1 MIAAKGLFASAAFSS
16 GAKFISRLIG
26 LVSTLILA
34 RILTPTDFAMIAI
47 IAIVLHL
54 FDILSHTGS
63 EQYIVQKSE
72 VCDGD
77 LNTAWTLDILLK
89 SLMCVLLI
97 VIAPLISSFFE
108 QAHLS
113 FAIQVA
119 SITLIINALKNPGLL
134 LLKRNLDY
142 KKVFYLSLVQRIASF
157 VTVIFV
163 ALNWQSYWAFVIADI
178 VGAVVFTLG
187 AYKIQP
193 FRPAFSLLKV
203 SEQWLFSKWLL
214 GKSIVGYLRSQI
226 DTVLVA
232 KFFSTAQLGNYHMAR
247 DVAMLPGYNILGPAI
262 EPLLADFKDHKNNPI
277 KLGQR
282 VSKVLCIVSFIV
294 VPITTYIAF
303 YPALIIDVLL
313 GAQWVIAGEILGV
326 MSLLFFYYCFLLV
339 IESALT
345 AMGKV
350 KAIFIFDIVSLLV
363 IAGTLL
369 TYLQMYDDLNHMLWL
384 RVSIG
389 MASTLL
395 IGIAL
400 HIIVPLKC
408 MQVAGALL
416 LSAAMS
422 GMAITLTNWL
432 TKQVELGQISLFLL
446 SGILFCGAYAIMI
459 VILIPRLMGTSA
471 SHLLA
476 EYRQVKDVR

>member
-1 MIAAKGLFASAAFSS
+1 VIAAKGLFASAAFSS
-16 GAKFISRLIG
+16 SAKFISRLIG

-72 VCDGD
+72 VFDGD
-77 LNTAWTLDILLK
+77 LNTAWTLDIVLK

-97 VIAPLISSFFE
+97 VIAPLIAEFFE

-277 KLGQR
+277 KLGHR

-345 AMGKV
+345 AVGKV

-363 IAGTLL
+363 IVGTLL

-389 MASTLL
+389 LASTLL

-408 MQVAGALL
+408 MQIAGALL

-422 GMAITLTNWL
+422 GMAITITDWL
-432 TKQVELGQISLFLL
+432 TKQLELGQISLFLL
-446 SGILFCGAYAIMI
+446 SGTLFCGAYAIML
-459 VILIPRLMGTSA
+459 VILLPRLMGTSV
-471 SHLLA
+471 SNLISV
-476 EYRQVKDVR
+476 YRQAKGEG

>member
-1 MIAAKGLFASAAFSS
+1 VTAAKGLFASAAFSS

-72 VCDGD
+72 VFDGD

-262 EPLLADFKDHKNNPI
+262 EPLLADFKDHKHNPI

-303 YPALIIDVLL
+303 YPTLIIDVLL

-345 AMGKV
+345 AVGKV

-363 IAGTLL
+363 IVGTLL

-389 MASTLL
+389 LASTIL

-408 MQVAGALL
+408 MQIAGALL
-416 LSAAMS
+416 LSAVMS
-422 GMAITLTNWL
+422 GMAITLTDWL

-446 SGILFCGAYAIMI
+446 SGILFCVAYAIMI

-476 EYRQVKDVR
+476 EYLRVKDDR

>member
-1 MIAAKGLFASAAFSS
+1 MIAAKGLLASAAFSS
-16 GAKFISRLIG
+16 GAKFLSRLIG

-54 FDILSHTGS
+54 FDILSHAGS

-72 VCDGD
+72 VFDSD

-97 VIAPLISSFFE
+97 VIAPLIARFFE
-108 QAHLS
+108 QEHLS

-119 SITLIINALKNPGLL
+119 SVTLIINALKNPGLL
-134 LLKRNLDY
+134 LLKRDLDY

-157 VTVIFV
+157 VTVLFV
-163 ALNWQSYWAFVIADI
+163 AINWQSFWAFVIADI
-178 VGAVVFTLG
+178 MGAIVFTLG
-187 AYKIQP
+187 AYIIQP

-262 EPLLADFKDHKNNPI
+262 EPLLADFKDYKNNVI
-277 KLGQR
+277 RLGQR

-294 VPITTYIAF
+294 VPITTYMAF

-339 IESALT
+339 VESALT

-350 KAIFIFDIVSLLV
+350 KAIFIFDIASLMIIV
-363 IAGTLL
+363 GTLFA
-369 TYLQMYDDLNHMLWL
+369 YLQMYDDLNNMLWL
-384 RVSIG
+384 RVLIG
-389 MASTLL
+389 LASTLL
-395 IGIAL
+395 IAIAL
-400 HIIVPLKC
+400 HIIVPLKF
-408 MQVAGALL
+408 MQIGGALI
-416 LSAAMS
+416 LSAGVS
-422 GMAITLTNWL
+422 GISIALTDWL
-432 TKQVELGQISLFLL
+432 TKQVELGQITLFLL
-446 SGILFCGAYAIMI
+446 SGILFCGAYASM
-459 VILIPRLMGTSA
+459 VTALLPRFMGTSA
-471 SHLLA
+471 RNILA
-476 EYRQVKDVR
+476 EYRQAKGDV

>member
-1 MIAAKGLFASAAFSS
+1 VIAAKGLFASAAFSS

-72 VCDGD
+72 VFDGD

-277 KLGQR
+277 KLGHR

-345 AMGKV
+345 AVGKV

-363 IAGTLL
+363 IVGTLL

-389 MASTLL
+389 LASTLL

-400 HIIVPLKC
+400 HTIVPLKC
-408 MQVAGALL
+408 MQIAGALL
-416 LSAAMS
+416 LAAAMS
-422 GMAITLTNWL
+422 GMAITLTDWL

-446 SGILFCGAYAIMI
+446 SGILFCVAYAIMI

-476 EYRQVKDVR
+476 EYRQVKDDR

>member
-1 MIAAKGLFASAAFSS
+1 MIAAKGLLASAAFSS
-16 GAKFISRLIG
+16 GAKFLSRLIG

-72 VCDGD
+72 VLPGD

-89 SLMCVLLI
+89 SLMCLFLI
-97 VIAPLISSFFE
+97 VLAPFIAEFFE
-108 QAHLS
+108 QPHLR
-113 FAIQVA
+113 FAMQVA
-119 SITLIINALKNPGLL
+119 SVTLIINALKNPGLL
-134 LLKRNLDY
+134 LLKRALDY

-157 VTVIFV
+157 VTVIFI
-163 ALNWQSYWAFVIADI
+163 ALTWQSYWAFVIADI
-178 VGAVVFTLG
+178 VGALVFTLG
-187 AYKIQP
+187 SYKIQA

-232 KFFSTAQLGNYHMAR
+232 KFFNTTQLGNYHMAR

-262 EPLLADFKDHKNNPI
+262 EPLLSDFKDHKQDPVT
-277 KLGQR
+277 LGYR
-282 VSKVLCIVSFIV
+282 VSKVLCIVSLIV

-303 YPALIIDVLL
+303 YPALIIEVLL
-313 GAQWVIAGEILGV
+313 GSQWVIAGEILGV

-339 IESALT
+339 IESAYT
-345 AMGKV
+345 AVGKV
-350 KAIFIFDIVSLLV
+350 KAIFMFDIASLLV
-363 IAGTLL
+363 IVGTLL
-369 TYLQMYDDLNHMLWL
+369 SYLQMYDDLTNMLWL

-389 MASTLL
+389 LASTLL
-395 IGIAL
+395 IGIVL
-400 HIIVPLKC
+400 HFVVPLKW
-408 MQVAGALL
+408 MQIAGALI
-416 LSAAMS
+416 LSAVLS
-422 GMAITLTNWL
+422 GMAITLTDWL
-432 TKQVELGQISLFLL
+432 TKQVELGQITLFLF
-446 SGILFCGAYAIMI
+446 SGILFCGAYATLL
-459 VILIPRLMGTSA
+459 VILLPRIMGTTVSN
-471 SHLLA
+471 LLA
-476 EYRQVKDVR
+476 EYRQIKGDQ

>member
-34 RILTPTDFAMIAI
+34 RILTPIDFAMIAI

-72 VCDGD
+72 VFDDD

-97 VIAPLISSFFE
+97 AIAPLITSFFE

-142 KKVFYLSLVQRIASF
+142 KKVFYLSLVQRVASF
-157 VTVIFV
+157 ITVISI
-163 ALNWQSYWAFVIADI
+163 ALTWQSYWAFVIADL
-178 VGAVVFTLG
+178 VGAAVFSLG

-193 FRPAFSLLKV
+193 FRPAFSLHKV

-232 KFFSTAQLGNYHMAR
+232 KFFSTPQLGNYHMAR

-262 EPLLADFKDHKNNPI
+262 EPLLADFKDYKNNPI

-303 YPALIIDVLL
+303 YPAMIIEVLL
-313 GAQWVIAGEILGV
+313 GAQWVIAGEILGI

-363 IAGTLL
+363 IVGTLL
-369 TYLQMYDDLNHMLWL
+369 TYLQMYADLNNMLWL

-389 MASTLL
+389 LASTLL

-400 HIIVPLKC
+400 HIIVPLKT
-408 MQVAGALL
+408 MKIAGVLV
-416 LSAAMS
+416 LSTAMS
-422 GMAITLTNWL
+422 GMAITLTDWL

-446 SGILFCGAYAIMI
+446 SGILFCGAYVSML
-459 VILIPRLMGTSA
+459 VILIPRLMGKSV
-471 SHLLA
+471 SNLWA
-476 EYRQVKDVR
+476 EYRQAKGDQ

>member
-1 MIAAKGLFASAAFSS
+1 VIAAKGLFASAAFSS

-72 VCDGD
+72 VFDGD
-77 LNTAWTLDILLK
+77 LNTAWTLDIVLK
-89 SLMCVLLI
+89 SLMCVLLMA
-97 VIAPLISSFFE
+97 IAPLISSFFE

-262 EPLLADFKDHKNNPI
+262 EPLLADFKDHKHNPI

-282 VSKVLCIVSFIV
+282 VSKVLCIISFIV
-294 VPITTYIAF
+294 VPITTFIAF

-345 AMGKV
+345 AVGKV
-350 KAIFIFDIVSLLV
+350 KAIFMFDIVSLLV
-363 IAGTLL
+363 IVGTLL
-369 TYLQMYDDLNHMLWL
+369 TYLQMYDDLNNMLWL

-389 MASTLL
+389 LALTLL

-400 HIIVPLKC
+400 HLIVPLKF
-408 MQVAGALL
+408 MQIAGALL
-416 LSAAMS
+416 LAAAMS
-422 GMAITLTNWL
+422 GMAITLADWL
-432 TKQVELGQISLFLL
+432 TKQVELGQISLFLF
-446 SGILFCGAYAIMI
+446 SGILFCGAYAIML
-459 VILIPRLMGTSA
+459 VILLPKLMGTTVSD
-471 SHLLA
+471 LLT
-476 EYRQVKDVR
+476 EYRQAKSDV

>member
-1 MIAAKGLFASAAFSS
+1 
-16 GAKFISRLIG
+16 
-26 LVSTLILA
+26 
-34 RILTPTDFAMIAI
+34 
-47 IAIVLHL
+47 
-54 FDILSHTGS
+54 
-63 EQYIVQKSE
+63 
-72 VCDGD
+72 
-77 LNTAWTLDILLK
+77 
-89 SLMCVLLI
+89 
-97 VIAPLISSFFE
+97 
-108 QAHLS
+108 
-113 FAIQVA
+113 
-119 SITLIINALKNPGLL
+119 
-134 LLKRNLDY
+134 
-142 KKVFYLSLVQRIASF
+142 
-157 VTVIFV
+157 
-163 ALNWQSYWAFVIADI
+163 
-178 VGAVVFTLG
+178 
-187 AYKIQP
+187 
-193 FRPAFSLLKV
+193 V

-262 EPLLADFKDHKNNPI
+262 EPLLADFKDHKHNPI

-345 AMGKV
+345 AVGKV

-363 IAGTLL
+363 IVGTLL

-408 MQVAGALL
+408 MQITGALL

-422 GMAITLTNWL
+422 GMAITLTDWL

-446 SGILFCGAYAIMI
+446 SGILFCVAYAIMI

-471 SHLLA
+471 SLLLA
-476 EYRQVKDVR
+476 EYRQVKDDR

>member
-1 MIAAKGLFASAAFSS
+1 VIAAKGLFASAAFSS

-72 VCDGD
+72 VVDGD

-262 EPLLADFKDHKNNPI
+262 EPLLADFKDHKHNPI

-303 YPALIIDVLL
+303 YPTLIIDVLL

-345 AMGKV
+345 AVGKV

-363 IAGTLL
+363 IVGTLL

-389 MASTLL
+389 LASTIL

-408 MQVAGALL
+408 MQIAGALL
-416 LSAAMS
+416 LSAVMS
-422 GMAITLTNWL
+422 GMAITLTDWL

-446 SGILFCGAYAIMI
+446 SGILFCVAYAIMI

-476 EYRQVKDVR
+476 EYLRVKDDR

>member
-1 MIAAKGLFASAAFSS
+1 VIAAKGLLASAAFSS
-16 GAKFISRLIG
+16 GAKFLSRIIG
-26 LVSTLILA
+26 LISTLILA

-72 VCDGD
+72 VLAGD
-77 LNTAWTLDILLK
+77 LNTAWTLDIVLK
-89 SLMCVLLI
+89 SLMCFFLI
-97 VIAPLISSFFE
+97 ALAPFIADFFE
-108 QAHLS
+108 QPHLR
-113 FAIQVA
+113 FAMQVA
-119 SITLIINALKNPGLL
+119 SVTLIINALKNPGLL
-134 LLKRNLDY
+134 LLKRDLDY

-157 VTVIFV
+157 VTVISI
-163 ALNWQSYWAFVIADI
+163 ALTWKSYWAFVIADL
-178 VGAVVFTLG
+178 VGAAVFTLG

-232 KFFSTAQLGNYHMAR
+232 KFFSSTQLGNYHMAR

-262 EPLLADFKDHKNNPI
+262 EPLLADFKDHKQNPI
-277 KLGQR
+277 KLGGR
-282 VSKVLCIVSFIV
+282 VSKVLCMVSFIV

-345 AMGKV
+345 AVGKV
-350 KAIFIFDIVSLLV
+350 KAIFMFDIVSLLV
-363 IAGTLL
+363 IVGTLL
-369 TYLQMYDDLNHMLWL
+369 TYLQMYDDLTNLLWF

-389 MASTLL
+389 LASTLL

-400 HIIVPLKC
+400 HIIVPLKY
-408 MQVAGALL
+408 MQIVGALIV
-416 LSAAMS
+416 SAAMS
-422 GMAITLTNWL
+422 GLAITMTDWL
-432 TKQVELGQISLFLL
+432 IKQVELGQITLFLL
-446 SGILFCGAYAIMI
+446 SGILFCSVYTAML
-459 VILIPRLMGTSA
+459 VIFLSRFMGVTVSNLI
-471 SHLLA
+471 A
-476 EYRQVKDVR
+476 EYRQTKGDV

>member
-1 MIAAKGLFASAAFSS
+1 MIAAKGLLASAAFSS
-16 GAKFISRLIG
+16 GAKFISRIIG

-34 RILTPTDFAMIAI
+34 RLLTPTDFAMIAI

-63 EQYIVQKSE
+63 EQYIVQKTE
-72 VCDGD
+72 VFDGD

-89 SLMCVLLI
+89 LLMCLLMI
-97 VIAPLISSFFE
+97 AMAPLIADFFDKP
-108 QAHLS
+108 HLS

-119 SITLIINALKNPGLL
+119 SVTLIINALKNPGLL

-157 VTVIFV
+157 VVVIFV
-163 ALNWQSYWAFVIADI
+163 ALTWHSFWAFVIADI

-187 AYKIQP
+187 TYKIHTC
-193 FRPAFSLLKV
+193 RPTFSLLKV

-247 DVAMLPGYNILGPAI
+247 DVAMLPGYNLLGPAI
-262 EPLLADFKDHKNNPI
+262 EPLLADFKDYKDHPR
-277 KLGQR
+277 KLGHR

-303 YPALIIDVLL
+303 YPALIINVLL
-313 GAQWVIAGEILGV
+313 GAQWTIAGDVLGV

-339 IESALT
+339 IESTLT
-345 AMGKV
+345 AVGKV
-350 KAIFIFDIVSLLV
+350 KAIFMFDIASLVV
-363 IAGTLL
+363 ITATLL
-369 TYLQMYDDLNHMLWL
+369 TYLQMSDDLSNMLWL

-389 MASTLL
+389 LVSTFI
-395 IGIAL
+395 IGIVL
-400 HIIVPLKC
+400 HRFVPLRL

-416 LSAAMS
+416 LSTGLS
-422 GMAITLTNWL
+422 GLCIGLTDWL
-432 TKQVELGQISLFLL
+432 TSQVELGQITLLLL
-446 SGILFCGAYAIMI
+446 SGILFCGSYACLIV
-459 VILIPRLMGTSA
+459 VILPKLMGTSL
-471 SHLLA
+471 SNILA
-476 EYRQVKDVR
+476 EYRHAKGDV

>member
-1 MIAAKGLFASAAFSS
+1 MIATKGLLASAAFSS
-16 GAKFISRLIG
+16 GAKFLSRLIG

-34 RILTPTDFAMIAI
+34 RILTPADFAMIAI

-63 EQYIVQKSE
+63 EQYIVQKFE
-72 VCDGD
+72 VFDDD

-89 SLMCVLLI
+89 TLMCLLLI
-97 VIAPLISSFFE
+97 VIAPLIASFFD
-108 QAHLS
+108 QTHLS

-119 SITLIINALKNPGLL
+119 SVTLIINALKNPGLL

-163 ALNWQSYWAFVIADI
+163 ALTWQSYWAFVIADI
-178 VGAVVFTLG
+178 VGALVFTLG
-187 AYKIQP
+187 AYKIQA
-193 FRPAFSLLKV
+193 FRPAFSLFKV

-232 KFFSTAQLGNYHMAR
+232 KFFTTTQLGNYHMAR
-247 DVAMLPGYNILGPAI
+247 DIAMLPGYNILGPAI
-262 EPLLADFKDHKNNPI
+262 EPLLADFKDYKHNPI
-277 KLGQR
+277 KLGYR

-294 VPITTYIAF
+294 VPITTYMAF

-313 GAQWVIAGEILGV
+313 GSQWLIAGEILGV

-345 AMGKV
+345 AVGKV
-350 KAIFIFDIVSLLV
+350 KAIFMFDIASLVV
-363 IAGTLL
+363 IVGTLL
-369 TYLQMYDDLNHMLWL
+369 TYLQMYDDLNNMLWL
-384 RVSIG
+384 RVLIG
-389 MASTLL
+389 LASTLL
-395 IGIAL
+395 IAIAL
-400 HIIVPLKC
+400 HTIVPLKF
-408 MQVAGALL
+408 MQIGGALV
-416 LSAAMS
+416 LSASMT
-422 GMAITLTNWL
+422 GIAIVLTDWL
-432 TKQVELGQISLFLL
+432 TKQVELGQITLFLL
-446 SGILFCGAYAIMI
+446 SGSLFCGAYASMAIF
-459 VILIPRLMGTSA
+459 LFPRLMGTS
-471 SHLLA
+471 LQDILA
-476 EYRQVKDVR
+476 EYRQTNDDM

>member
-1 MIAAKGLFASAAFSS
+1 MIAAKGLLASAAFSS
-16 GAKFISRLIG
+16 GAKFLSRLIG

-54 FDILSHTGS
+54 FDILSHAGS

-72 VCDGD
+72 VFDSD

-97 VIAPLISSFFE
+97 VIAPLIARFFE
-108 QAHLS
+108 QEHLS

-119 SITLIINALKNPGLL
+119 SVTLIINALKNPGLL
-134 LLKRNLDY
+134 LLKRDLDY

-157 VTVIFV
+157 VTVLFV
-163 ALNWQSYWAFVIADI
+163 AINWQSFWAFVIADI
-178 VGAVVFTLG
+178 MGAIVFTFG
-187 AYKIQP
+187 AYIIQP

-262 EPLLADFKDHKNNPI
+262 EPLLADFKDYKNNVI
-277 KLGQR
+277 RLGQR

-294 VPITTYIAF
+294 VPITTYMAF

-339 IESALT
+339 VESALT

-350 KAIFIFDIVSLLV
+350 KAIFIFDIASLMIIV
-363 IAGTLL
+363 GTLFA
-369 TYLQMYDDLNHMLWL
+369 YLQMYDDLNNMLWL
-384 RVSIG
+384 RVLIG
-389 MASTLL
+389 LASTLL
-395 IGIAL
+395 IAIAL
-400 HIIVPLKC
+400 HIIVPLKF
-408 MQVAGALL
+408 MQIGGALI
-416 LSAAMS
+416 LSAGVS
-422 GMAITLTNWL
+422 GISIALTDWL
-432 TKQVELGQISLFLL
+432 TKQVELGQITLFLL
-446 SGILFCGAYAIMI
+446 SGILFCGAYASMI
-459 VILIPRLMGTSA
+459 TALLPRFMGTSA
-471 SHLLA
+471 RNILA
-476 EYRQVKDVR
+476 EYRQTKGDV

>member
-1 MIAAKGLFASAAFSS
+1 VIAAKGLFASAAFSS

-72 VCDGD
+72 VVDGD

-262 EPLLADFKDHKNNPI
+262 EPLLADFKDHKHNPI

-345 AMGKV
+345 AVGKV

-363 IAGTLL
+363 IVGTLL

-408 MQVAGALL
+408 MQITGALL

-422 GMAITLTNWL
+422 GMAITLTDWL

-446 SGILFCGAYAIMI
+446 SGILFCVAYAIMI

-471 SHLLA
+471 SLLLA
-476 EYRQVKDVR
+476 EYRQVKDDR

>member
-1 MIAAKGLFASAAFSS
+1 VIAAKGLLASAAFSS
-16 GAKFISRLIG
+16 GAKFLSRLIG
-26 LVSTLILA
+26 LISTLILA

-63 EQYIVQKSE
+63 ELYIVQKYE
-72 VCDGD
+72 VIDGD

-89 SLMCVLLI
+89 SFMCLLLI
-97 VIAPLISSFFE
+97 IIAPLISNFFE
-108 QAHLS
+108 QPHLS

-119 SITLIINALKNPGLL
+119 SVTLIINALKNPGLL
-134 LLKRNLDY
+134 LLKRDLDY

-157 VTVIFV
+157 VVVIFV

-178 VGAVVFTLG
+178 VGALVFTLG
-187 AYKIQP
+187 SYNIHP
-193 FRPAFSLLKV
+193 FRPAISLFKV
-203 SEQWLFSKWLL
+203 SEQWLFSKWVL

-232 KFFSTAQLGNYHMAR
+232 KFFSTSQLGNYHMAR

-262 EPLLADFKDHKNNPI
+262 EPLLADFKDYKDSPSV
-277 KLGQR
+277 LGHR
-282 VSKVLCIVSFIV
+282 VSNVLCILSFIV
-294 VPITTYIAF
+294 VPINTYMAF

-313 GAQWVIAGEILGV
+313 GSQWVIAGEILGV

-345 AMGKV
+345 ALGKV

-363 IAGTLL
+363 IVGTLL
-369 TYLQMYDDLNHMLWL
+369 TYLQMYDDLNNMLWL

-389 MASTLL
+389 LASTLL

-400 HIIVPLKC
+400 HIIVPLKY
-408 MQVAGALL
+408 MQIVGALM
-416 LSAAMS
+416 LSAGIS
-422 GMAITLTNWL
+422 GIAIGLTHYL
-432 TKQVELGQISLFLL
+432 TIQVESGNITLFLL
-446 SGILFCGAYAIMI
+446 SGIIFCGTYASM
-459 VILIPRLMGTSA
+459 VVFLLPRLMGTS
-471 SHLLA
+471 LNNMLA
-476 EYRQVKDVR
+476 EYRQAKDAL